1 VPTNSSANEL
11 ENNVTPTK
19 RLLVALAA
27 LASVSLGH
35 CAHAQHATEA
45 PQGETITLD
54 AQGGDYPESFQNP
67 HMVEFYALSV
77 EMLRAAR
84 RVDAAAYEERSYAIF
99 RAFAKSLG
107 ADPDGM
113 IDHLK
118 AIPREMVGIVHDDP
132 KVLDSYE
139 NFLVALRGPR

>member
-1 VPTNSSANEL
+1 MTIS
-11 ENNVTPTK
+11 
-19 RLLVALAA
+19 RLLACAA
-27 LASVSLGH
+27 LTAAALSPTFCHHGQ
-35 CAHAQHATEA
+35 AAAQTE
-45 PQGETITLD
+45 TVTLD
-54 AQGGDYPESFQNP
+54 AQGGDYPEWFQNP

-84 RVDAAAYEERSYAIF
+84 RVDAAAYEQRSYAIF
-99 RAFAKSLG
+99 RAFAESLG
-107 ADPDGM
+107 VDPDGM

-118 AIPREMVGIVHDDP
+118 AIPREMVGIVKDDP

>member
-1 VPTNSSANEL
+1 M
-11 ENNVTPTK
+11 TPTK
-19 RLLVALAA
+19 NLLALAA

-35 CAHAQHATEA
+35 CARAQHATE

-54 AQGGDYPESFQNP
+54 AQGGDYPEWFQNP

-77 EMLRAAR
+77 GMLRANAG
-84 RVDAAAYEERSYAIF
+84 RVDAAAYEQKSYEIF
-99 RAFAKSLG
+99 RAFARSLG

-118 AIPREMVGIVHDDP
+118 AIPREMVGIVRDDP

-139 NFLVALRGPR
+139 SFLVALRGPQPH

>member
-1 VPTNSSANEL
+1 MTIS
-11 ENNVTPTK
+11 
-19 RLLVALAA
+19 RLLACAA
-27 LASVSLGH
+27 LTAAALSPTFCHHGQ
-35 CAHAQHATEA
+35 AAAQTE
-45 PQGETITLD
+45 TVTLD
-54 AQGGDYPESFQNP
+54 AQGGDYPEWFQNP

-84 RVDAAAYEERSYAIF
+84 RVDAAAYEQRAYAIF
-99 RAFAKSLG
+99 RAFAASLG

-118 AIPREMVGIVHDDP
+118 AIPREMVGIVAADR

>member
-1 VPTNSSANEL
+1 M
-11 ENNVTPTK
+11 TPTK
-19 RLLVALAA
+19 RLLALAA

-35 CAHAQHATEA
+35 CAHAQHATEPA
-45 PQGETITLD
+45 QGETITLD
-54 AQGGDYPESFQNP
+54 AQGGDYPEWFQNP

-84 RVDAAAYEERSYAIF
+84 RVDAAAYEQRSYAIF
-99 RAFAKSLG
+99 RAFAASLG
-107 ADPDGM
+107 ADPEGM

-118 AIPREMVGIVHDDP
+118 AIPREMVGIVAADS

>member
-1 VPTNSSANEL
+1 MRSQTM
-11 ENNVTPTK
+11 
-19 RLLVALAA
+19 LLALTLTV
-27 LASVSLGH
+27 LACGTAS
-35 CAHAQHATEA
+35 AQHSDAAAA
-45 PQGETITLD
+45 PETVTLD
-54 AQGGDYPESFQNP
+54 AQGGDYPEWFQNP

-77 EMLRAAR
+77 EMLRAKR
-84 RVDAAAYEERSYAIF
+84 RVDAAAYERRSYEIF
-99 RAFAKSLG
+99 RVFARSLG

-118 AIPREMVGIVHDDP
+118 AIPRQMVTIVAEDP

>member
-1 VPTNSSANEL
+1 MTQL
-11 ENNVTPTK
+11 KT
-19 RLLVALAA
+19 LLALAA
-27 LASVSLGH
+27 LASLSH
-35 CAHAQHATEA
+35 CAASAQHATEA
-45 PQGETITLD
+45 AQGETITLD
-54 AQGGDYPESFQNP
+54 AQGGDYPEWFQNP
-67 HMVEFYALSV
+67 HMVEFYGLSV

-84 RVDAAAYEERSYAIF
+84 RVDAAAYEQRSYAIF
-99 RAFAKSLG
+99 RAFAASLG

-118 AIPREMVGIVHDDP
+118 AIPREMVGIVKDDP

>member
-1 VPTNSSANEL
+1 MPLKQT
-11 ENNVTPTK
+11 
-19 RLLVALAA
+19 LLALMT
-27 LASVSLGH
+27 LASLSH
-35 CAHAQHATEA
+35 CAVTAQRAAE
-45 PQGETITLD
+45 PSNGETITLD
-54 AQGGDYPESFQNP
+54 AQGGDYPEWFQNP

-84 RVDAAAYEERSYAIF
+84 RVDVAGYEQRSYEIF
-99 RAFAKSLG
+99 RTFAESLG
-107 ADPDGM
+107 MDPNGM

-118 AIPREMVGIVHDDP
+118 AIPREMVGIVKDDP